1 MSRRHSVKHVFFFQ
15 MCSHICPAWVQ
26 MTPWT
31 EDANDV
37 ALEHALF
44 AKLTRW
50 WYSLLSYKCYN
61 HHQQQHHYNQH
72 HHHYHYHQSA
82 SSLSSVII
90 YSSFW
95 AIVMHQPE
103 VSTQRHL
110 VLEPPYSSLL
120 NPCFPSP
127 LHLLLGHLR
136 WYWSGHW
143 WLTPLGGIRNG
154 RHHGI
159 PREEMYCK
167 PGSQKTTSAAGRL
180 LENTYFSTSSACAPN

>member
-1 MSRRHSVKHVFFFQ
+1 MSRRHSMKHVVFFR

-31 EDANDV
+31 QDANDV

-44 AKLTRW
+44 AKLTHW

-82 SSLSSVII
+82 SSSLSSVIM

-154 RHHGI
+154 GHHGI
-159 PREEMYCK
+159 PREEM
-167 PGSQKTTSAAGRL
+167 
-180 LENTYFSTSSACAPN
+180 

>member
-1 MSRRHSVKHVFFFQ
+1 MSRRHSMKHVFFP

-110 VLEPPYSSLL
+110 LLETSLL
-120 NPCFPSP
+120 ILTQSMFPRSSSFA
-127 LHLLLGHLR
+127 LG
-136 WYWSGHW
+136 
-143 WLTPLGGIRNG
+143 
-154 RHHGI
+154 
-159 PREEMYCK
+159 
-167 PGSQKTTSAAGRL
+167 
-180 LENTYFSTSSACAPN
+180 TSSVVLVRTLVAHPTWGDQEW